1 MLDVCSRK
9 PETWKQRVVMKLEK
23 FSGETPLYPIIGD
36 PIRFVKSPHRLTAKF
51 EELGHNCICVPILV
65 PEGALES
72 VV

>member
-1 MLDVCSRK
+1 
-9 PETWKQRVVMKLEK
+9 MKLEK